1 MHTFKANQWGFTFYS
16 SIGEKKETLH
26 YLSCQQWLNP
36 KQDAE
41 TGVQDLHEKRN
52 RLQLAQNKFYL
63 G

>member
-1 MHTFKANQWGFTFYS
+1 MMHTFKANQWGFTFYS
-16 SIGEKKETLH
+16 P
-26 YLSCQQWLNP
+26 NP

-41 TGVQDLHEKRN
+41 TGDQDLHEKRN

>member
-26 YLSCQQWLNP
+26 YLSFQQWLNP

-52 RLQLAQNKFYL
+52 HLQLA
-63 G
+63 